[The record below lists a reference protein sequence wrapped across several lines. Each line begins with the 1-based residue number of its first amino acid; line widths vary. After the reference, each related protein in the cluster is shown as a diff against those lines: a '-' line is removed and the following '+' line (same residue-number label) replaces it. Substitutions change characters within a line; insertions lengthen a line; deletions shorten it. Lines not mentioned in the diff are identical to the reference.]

1 MHHADHPTDEVIA
14 ATGLTEDEIT
24 TLINTQERQFD
35 AYEAAGV
42 EELLRW
48 AEQHHLAGVRG
59 RAARIRCELADLTTR
74 RDDETSTREAH
85 QRVAKAKAELE
96 RATRAATASLPAGDG
111 GVRVRRWAG
120 WLLVAKHE

>member
-1 MHHADHPTDEVIA
+1 MHHADHPTDEIIA
-14 ATGLTEDEIT
+14 ATGLTENEIT

-59 RAARIRCELADLTTR
+59 RAARIKVRTR
-74 RDDETSTREAH
+74 RPHHPPRRRNRYTRS
-85 QRVAKAKAELE
+85 R
-96 RATRAATASLPAGDG
+96 
-111 GVRVRRWAG
+111 
-120 WLLVAKHE
+120 